1 MQTSLSIDL
10 SVLSAEIDAFVLGDQ
25 STGERTIDS
34 GRIRRSGTRTR
45 GRGLW
50 SRDRTSSKHGERLF
64 LSRKRRVPSWVVG
77 PKSPGPLS
85 PVFGTLV
92 LHPDTDAARVQSLH
106 LLAAQAR
113 ASSQASGAGDSSFQN
128 CDLQPILRMRTTVN
142 AVCILSSSVGILI
155 LHVLRT
161 VMMRNTQPTEA
172 CVLHRL
178 VGTPWRQHSVAGTYG
193 ALGLDRPGTIRILPS
208 GIGPTENLKE
218 PVSSPNAWAEWP
230 GMGGPLGLGALQSWG
245 HNFEASAH

>member
-1 MQTSLSIDL
+1 MDSKPR
-10 SVLSAEIDAFVLGDQ
+10 VLPAL
-25 STGERTIDS
+25 
-34 GRIRRSGTRTR
+34 
-45 GRGLW
+45 
-50 SRDRTSSKHGERLF
+50 
-64 LSRKRRVPSWVVG
+64 
-77 PKSPGPLS
+77 
-85 PVFGTLV
+85 
-92 LHPDTDAARVQSLH
+92 
-106 LLAAQAR
+106 
-113 ASSQASGAGDSSFQN
+113 
-128 CDLQPILRMRTTVN
+128 
-142 AVCILSSSVGILI
+142 LSS
-155 LHVLRT
+155 T
-161 VMMRNTQPTEA
+161 CPEPTEA